1 MKKIF
6 CFLIAVILLHGV
18 FALGVSP
25 AILKYTFNTSVHDTV
40 DLTVMGGDITNLAKY
55 IAGDDEQ
62 FRSAITLGEFKE
74 SGGDIILPVTV
85 DFRKIDVSN
94 ITPGTHRMLV
104 GVKQTAGEGQ
114 FAALVAIQVPIYI
127 FVPFEGILF
136 DVRLIATDVK
146 VGEPGKATAIVK
158 NLGKV
163 PITFSPLFTI
173 SETGGEEKIR
183 IPIAEIQ
190 LASGEQQEISRTFS
204 SDDLKSGSYTLKFAA
219 QINNMTLN
227 KEAEFRVGNLE
238 LEIISVK
245 QKYAVN
251 KVEQFTMKIGN
262 KWNEEVKDAYAEVT
276 ISNNTKVASFK
287 TSFFDVPASSFNQ
300 SAEVK
305 QYFDTSGIA
314 PGTYTMNVT
323 AFFGSSAVSQ
333 MYDVEFEKGAGSMI
347 YIIGAIVLAA
357 VAGIIFLLLRKK
369 NKKHRR

>member
-6 CFLIAVILLHGV
+6 CFLIVVILMHGV

-25 AILKYTFNTSVHDTV
+25 AILRYTFNTSVHDTV
-40 DLTVMGGDITNLAKY
+40 DLTVMGGDITTLAKY
-55 IAGDDEQ
+55 VAGDDEQ
-62 FRSAITLGEFKE
+62 FRSAITLGELKA
-74 SGGDIILPVTV
+74 SGGDIILPVTI
-85 DFRKIDVSN
+85 DFRKIDITN

-104 GVKQTAGEGQ
+104 GVKETAAEGQ
-114 FAALVAIQVPIYI
+114 FAALVAIQVPVYI

-136 DVRLIATDVK
+136 DARVSIADVK
-146 VGEPGKATAIVK
+146 LGEPGKAIAIVK

-163 PITFSPLFTI
+163 PITLLPLFII

-183 IPIAEIQ
+183 IPIAEVQ

-204 SDDLKSGSYTLKFAA
+204 SDDLKSGSYTLKFTA
-219 QINNMTLN
+219 QINNMTLT
-227 KEAEFRVGNLE
+227 KEAQFRVGNID

-251 KVEQFTMKIGN
+251 KVEQFVMKISN
-262 KWNEEVKDAYAEVT
+262 KWNEEVKDAFAEVT

-314 PGTYTMNVT
+314 PGKYTMNVT
-323 AFFGSSAVSQ
+323 AFFGNSAVSQ
-333 MYDVEFEKGAGSMI
+333 GYDVEFVKGAGNMI
-347 YIIGAIVLAA
+347 YIVGAIVLVV
-357 VAGIIFLLLRKK
+357 VAGVIFLLIRKK
-369 NKKHRR
+369 NKKSRR

>member
-1 MKKIF
+1 M
-6 CFLIAVILLHGV
+6 HGV

-25 AILKYTFNTSVHDTV
+25 AILRYTFNTSVHDTV
-40 DLTVMGGDITNLAKY
+40 ELTVMGGGMENLGKY

-74 SGGDIILPVTV
+74 SGGDIILPVTI
-85 DFRKIDVSN
+85 DFRKIDIAN

-104 GVKQTAGEGQ
+104 GVKETAAEGQ
-114 FAALVAIQVPIYI
+114 FAALVAIQVPVYI

-136 DVRLIATDVK
+136 DASVSISDVK
-146 VGEPGKATAIVK
+146 IGEPGKAMAIVK

-163 PITFSPLFTI
+163 PITLISQFII

-183 IPIAEIQ
+183 IPIAEVQ

-204 SDDLKSGSYTLKFAA
+204 SDDLKSGSYILRFTA

-227 KEAEFRVGNLE
+227 KEAQFRVGNID
-238 LEIISVK
+238 LEIISIK

-251 KVEQFTMKIGN
+251 KVEQFVMKISN

-276 ISNNTKVASFK
+276 ISNNTKVANFK

-314 PGTYTMNVT
+314 PGMYKMNVT
-323 AFFGSSAVSQ
+323 AFFGNSAVSQ
-333 MYDVEFEKGAGSMI
+333 MYDVEFVKSAGNMI
-347 YIIGAIVLAA
+347 YIIGAIALVV
-357 VAGIIFLLLRKK
+357 VAGVIFLLTRKK
-369 NKKHRR
+369 NKKSRR